1 MRHPEQPRRPE
12 DIHFLSDPEELPPPF
27 DLVAMPSTRNPQWVL
42 KVPNPNAWH
51 RFWTR
56 VLLGW
61 RWERR

>member
-1 MRHPEQPRRPE
+1 MRHPEEPRKPFPPRCL
-12 DIHFLSDPEELPPPF
+12 DDPEGMPPPF
-27 DLVAMPSTRNPQWVL
+27 DLVALPSTRNPQWVL
-42 KVPNPNAWH
+42 KVPDPSLWH